1 MLGKCLYLKLAFSIM
16 NLEKYS
22 FVMAGELRQKIVKL
36 LDEPKTPTQ
45 LKDAISTQDSSIAR
59 TLRELS
65 KEKIVV
71 CLFPRKKKGKLYQLT
86 KEGNQIRS
94 KISL

>member
-1 MLGKCLYLKLAFSIM
+1 MD
-16 NLEKYS
+16 LERYS

-45 LKDAISTQDSSIAR
+45 LMDNIKTQDSSIAR
-59 TLRELS
+59 TLRELT

-71 CLFPRKKKGKLYQLT
+71 CLFPKKKKGRLYALT
-86 KEGNQIRS
+86 KEGKEIKDKLRYIS
-94 KISL
+94 K